1 MTKHYAATNPGKV
14 RKNNEDSF
22 FAKEYKGYGIY
33 VLADGMGG
41 YQGGEEA
48 SKIAVET
55 AYVCFKKAIDTGKM
69 ETSIEIK
76 EKIKDVISR
85 VNKKILNQAS
95 KSEELKNMGT
105 TMVVA
110 ITNNDSLYYSS
121 VGDSRLYLLRKNEI
135 LSQITID
142 DTYINKLISDGVI
155 TEEEAEK
162 HPQRHVLTKAV
173 GIAKK
178 IETEEE
184 EILLEKGDILLLC
197 SDGVT
202 NMVSKEKIEEILLES
217 KKTDTTIKLINKAN
231 ENGGQDNS
239 TAIVVTNF

>member
-22 FAKEYKGYGIY
+22 FAKEYENYGIY

-55 AYVCFKKAIDTGKM
+55 AFVCFKKAIDTGTM
-69 ETSIEIK
+69 NSPDEIK
-76 EKIKDVISR
+76 ETIKDVIAR

-110 ITNNDSLYYSS
+110 ITNENSLYYSS
-121 VGDSRLYLLRKNEI
+121 VGDSRLYLLRKGEI
-135 LSQITID
+135 LSQITVD
-142 DTYINKLISDGVI
+142 DTYINKLIVDGVI
-155 TEEEAEK
+155 TEKEAET

-173 GIAKK
+173 GISKK

-184 EILLEKGDILLLC
+184 VIELQKGDTLLLC

-202 NMVSKEKIEEILLES
+202 NMVEKKDIENILKES
-217 KKTDTTIKLINKAN
+217 KKVDTALKLIEKSN
-231 ENGGQDNS
+231 ENGGQDNI
-239 TAIVVTNF
+239 TAIVVTNY